1 MTTKAFAIFETLLR
15 TKHRDSIG
23 GGSWGGYI
31 HVYFKVN
38 PQIGASL
45 VDLFNLHLYHVV
57 LKNSK
62 IAKWSISEIPFGNC
76 QGLGLTLVPRAA
88 LEC

>member
-1 MTTKAFAIFETLLR
+1 M
-15 TKHRDSIG
+15 
-23 GGSWGGYI
+23 
-31 HVYFKVN
+31 YFKVN

-57 LKNSK
+57 LSISK
-62 IAKWSISEIPFGNC
+62 IGKWSISEMPFGNF
-76 QGLGLTLVPRAA
+76 QGLVPRLMIPRAG